1 MSMGGRNKTCHFC
14 SCVPGI
20 PQNNYFKKMC
30 PKTQERIKLCVSVY
44 GGEIGIYLRKNLEGA
59 ELDLH
64 FDVKIGLVLCFL
76 LPQVL

>member
-1 MSMGGRNKTCHFC
+1 MYPETGVRSNLSVHVF
-14 SCVPGI
+14 PGFLRI
-20 PQNNYFKKMC
+20 IKKKMC
-30 PKTQERIKLCVSVY
+30 PETQVRSKLCVSVY
-44 GGEIGIYLRKNLEGA
+44 GGELGIYLRKNLEGA

>member
-1 MSMGGRNKTCHFC
+1 
-14 SCVPGI
+14 
-20 PQNNYFKKMC
+20 MC
-30 PKTQERIKLCVSVY
+30 PKTQERSKLCVSVY

-64 FDVKIGLVLCFL
+64 FDVKIGLVLYFL